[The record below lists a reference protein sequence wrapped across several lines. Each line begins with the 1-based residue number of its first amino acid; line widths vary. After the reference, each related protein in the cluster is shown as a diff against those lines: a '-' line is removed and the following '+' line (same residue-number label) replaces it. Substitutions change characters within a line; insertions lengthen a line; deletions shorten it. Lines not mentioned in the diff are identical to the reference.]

1 MTGFDHLVGGFAVAL
16 SWKGL
21 LYCFLGCLWGTIVG
35 VLPGLGPLAGITLL
49 LPLTFGLDPTI
60 GIIMLTGIFY
70 GAMYGGSTTSILVRI
85 PGEAASV
92 VTCIDGYE
100 MARKGR
106 AGPALMI
113 AALGSFVGGT
123 VSILG
128 LMFIVPPLAKVMIAI
143 GPSVQVVL
151 ILLALGVISVVSA
164 GSRIKTATM
173 VTLGLAL
180 GTIGLDKLTGAPRFT
195 FGSADLTGGLSFAAL
210 AIGLFGLSEILLN
223 LEKTDKIRAIA
234 PKLKELVPRWQDL
247 RDSAPAVARGSVI
260 GFIFGVIPGVSHVV
274 STFVS
279 YAVEKR
285 FSQHPEEFGKGAIAG
300 VAGPETANNA
310 VTGTAMIPLLAL
322 GIPSIPATA
331 ILLSA
336 LTIHGVQPGPLLLTD
351 HPQVF
356 WGLVASM
363 YIGNVILLILNL
375 PLVGIFVNLLRIPY
389 ALAGSH
395 HPDHLDHRRL
405 QREFLQRRHLD
416 HGDLRRGRLRAQEV
430 RLRDGAAAAG
440 AGARRPAGRKFP
452 SGAHDVGRQLR
463 DLRRPRVGHCADVRA
478 RPVTGD
484 AGVGLGIRLPK
495 VARRPGRKRMNDG
508 HRCACVTHI
517 DGTCVRSGAHLPET
531 RSRLV
536 PRTANA
542 PTLKKDNRKFRRRK
556 NILICMERNSFAPQF

>member
-1 MTGFDHLVGGFAVAL
+1 MTGFHQLLDGFAVAL
-16 SWKGL
+16 SWKAL
-21 LYCFLGCLWGTIVG
+21 LYCFIGCLWGTIVG
-35 VLPGLGPLAGITLL
+35 VLPGLGPLAGMTLL

-128 LMFIVPPLAKVMIAI
+128 LMFIAPPLAKVMIAI
-143 GPSVQVVL
+143 GPSVEVVL
-151 ILLALGVISVVSA
+151 ILLALGVIAVVSA

-173 VTLGLAL
+173 IALGLLL
-180 GTIGLDKLTGAPRFT
+180 GTIGLDHLTGAPRFT
-195 FGSADLTGGLSFAAL
+195 FGHTGLTGGLSFAAL
-210 AIGLFGLSEILLN
+210 AIGLFGLSEILIN
-223 LEKTDKIRAIA
+223 LERSETIKAIR
-234 PKLKELVPRWQDL
+234 PKLKELVPRWNDL
-247 RDSAPAVARGSVI
+247 KESAPAVGRASII
-260 GFIFGVIPGVSHVV
+260 GFIFGIIPGVSHVV

-285 FSQHPEEFGKGAIAG
+285 LSKHPEEFGHGAIAG

-331 ILLSA
+331 VLLSA

-351 HPQVF
+351 HPEVF

-363 YIGNVILLILNL
+363 YIGNAILLVLNL

-389 ALAGSH
+389 TWLVPIILIISIIGVYSVNFSVTDIWIMVLSGIAGYAL
-395 HPDHLDHRRL
+395 
-405 QREFLQRRHLD
+405 
-416 HGDLRRGRLRAQEV
+416 
-430 RLRDGAAAAG
+430 
-440 AGARRPAGRKFP
+440 RKFGYEVAP
-452 SGAHDVGRQLR
+452 LLLALVLGDRLEENFRLALTMSGGSYATFFDHASMIVLTAT
-463 DLRRPRVGHCADVRA
+463 L
-478 RPVTGD
+478 
-484 AGVGLGIRLPK
+484 GLLLVVQGL
-495 VARRPGRKRMNDG
+495 AWAFGYRK
-508 HRCACVTHI
+508 
-517 DGTCVRSGAHLPET
+517 
-531 RSRLV
+531 
-536 PRTANA
+536 
-542 PTLKKDNRKFRRRK
+542 
-556 NILICMERNSFAPQF
+556 SFADEAESA